1 MFDDLLICNFGL
13 IYSAYIHFV
22 PHLSWEDC
30 GIVDSGSD
38 TEDCISLVQI
48 LFWIIK

>member
-1 MFDDLLICNFGL
+1 MFGDLLICNLGL
-13 IYSAYIHFV
+13 IYSAYVHFV
-22 PHLSWEDC
+22 PHLSQT

-48 LFWIIK
+48 LL